1 MEIMGKDL
9 DLERSLS
16 LIRDIPDYP
25 KSGILFKDI
34 TPLLADPESF
44 NTVLNALSVHTADI
58 QYIAGIEARGFIIAS
73 ALAHKTGKGFV
84 PIRKKGKLPSK
95 VYSRRYGL
103 EYGEDELEIHQDAFP
118 AGSRVLL
125 IDDVLATGGTIRAS
139 LELIE
144 EVGGLVPTVLVLLEI
159 QGLNGRA
166 NIETGNSS
174 VAVHS
179 LMLS

>member
-1 MEIMGKDL
+1 MESSL
-9 DLERSLS
+9 ELERSLS

-25 KSGILFKDI
+25 KPGILFKDI
-34 TPLLADPESF
+34 TPLLADPQAF
-44 NTVLNALSVHTADI
+44 KAVLQALSIHTKEID
-58 QYIAGIEARGFIIAS
+58 YIAGIEARGFILAS
-73 ALAHKTGKGFV
+73 ALAQKTGKGFI

-95 VYSRRYGL
+95 VYSRSYGL

-118 AGSRVLL
+118 QGSKVLL

-139 LELIE
+139 LELIA
-144 EVGGLVPTVLVLLEI
+144 EVGGSVPSVLVLIEI
-159 QGLNGRA
+159 AGLSGRKS
-166 NIETGNSS
+166 IETGNSS

>member
-1 MEIMGKDL
+1 MERNL
-9 DLERSLS
+9 ELERSLS

-25 KSGILFKDI
+25 KPGILFKDI
-34 TPLLADPESF
+34 TPLLADSQAF
-44 NTVLNALSVHTADI
+44 SAVLDALAIHATEVE
-58 QYIAGIEARGFIIAS
+58 YIAGIEARGFIIAS
-73 ALAHKTGKGFV
+73 ALAHKTGKGFI

-95 VYSRRYGL
+95 VYSRSYGL

-118 AGSRVLL
+118 QGSKVLL

-139 LELIE
+139 LELLE
-144 EVGGLVPTVLVLLEI
+144 EVGGSVPTVLVLIEI
-159 QGLNGRA
+159 EGLSGRK

-174 VAVHS
+174 VEVHA

>member
-1 MEIMGKDL
+1 MNRNLEV
-9 DLERSLS
+9 ERSLS

-25 KSGILFKDI
+25 KPGVLFKDI
-34 TPLLADPESF
+34 TPLLADSQAF
-44 NTVLNALSVHTADI
+44 SAVLDAIASHATGVD
-58 QYIAGIEARGFIIAS
+58 YIAGIEARGFIIAS
-73 ALAHKTGKGFV
+73 ALAQKTGKGFI

-95 VYSRRYGL
+95 VYSRSYGL

-118 AGSRVLL
+118 PGSRVLL

-139 LELIE
+139 LELIA
-144 EVGGLVPTVLVLLEI
+144 EVGGSVPTVLVLIEI
-159 QGLNGRA
+159 EALSGRK

-174 VAVHS
+174 VEVHA

>member
-1 MEIMGKDL
+1 MNEDL
-9 DLERSLS
+9 QLKHSLS
-16 LIRDIPDYP
+16 LIRDIPDFP

-34 TPLLADPESF
+34 TPLLADPIAF
-44 NTVLNALSVHTADI
+44 DCVLDALSVHTEKID
-58 QYIAGIEARGFIIAS
+58 YIAGIEARGFIIAS
-73 ALAHKTGKGFV
+73 ALAQKTGKGFV

-118 AGSRVLL
+118 SGSKILL

-144 EVGGLVPTVLVLLEI
+144 DVGGLVSAVVVLLEI
-159 QGLNGRA
+159 AELKGRG
-166 NIETGNSS
+166 NIEKANPSI
-174 VAVHS
+174 AVHS
-179 LMLS
+179 LILS